1 MDFEK
6 IPPLKALYVN
16 HIKFGRLSGK
26 SQYCDILRKTR
37 IGQMKTN
44 PSVTKIT
51 HHAQE
56 LKVFCAEVLCAQELK
71 DVCAQFLHP

>member
-1 MDFEK
+1 MNSEK
-6 IPPLKALYVN
+6 IPPLKTLYVD

-37 IGQMKTN
+37 IGLMKAN
-44 PSVTKIT
+44 PMATKIT

-56 LKVFCAEVLCAQELK
+56 LKVFCAEVFCAQEMK
-71 DVCAQFLHP
+71 DVCAEFLHP